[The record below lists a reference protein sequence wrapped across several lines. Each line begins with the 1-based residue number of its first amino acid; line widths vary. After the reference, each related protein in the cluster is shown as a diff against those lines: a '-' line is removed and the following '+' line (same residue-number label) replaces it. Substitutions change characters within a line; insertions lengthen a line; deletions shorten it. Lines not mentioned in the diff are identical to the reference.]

1 MCSSDLFEKWAVNG
15 QPEIR
20 VFYSALSPEQIHAEK
35 VTQPTDDFEILPRGT
50 KFNEWRTTYSRRLQT
65 NCIAEDKYEK
75 RK

>member
-1 MCSSDLFEKWAVNG
+1 
-15 QPEIR
+15 

-35 VTQPTDDFEILPRGT
+35 VTKPTDDFEILPRGA
-50 KFNEWRTTYSRRLQT
+50 KFDVWKKTYSRRLQT